1 MSSTASRAH
10 MRRNSS
16 LQDVRAFVAHFPAH
30 LSWRAERESF
40 RHEALQ
46 YALWIPFAVVAKYFG
61 FRTISYLFATWFTL
75 GEAMLVY
82 THARHRKVLRAL
94 RWWHILLVIGCA
106 VGVAGAPLVGTFGR
120 FVMDYVFWGVVAM
133 ACVFPMVPK
142 TFRADVPDMI
152 YSLGF
157 LRGKTES
164 ATASDDGG

>member
-1 MSSTASRAH
+1 M
-10 MRRNSS
+10 
-16 LQDVRAFVAHFPAH
+16 
-30 LSWRAERESF
+30 
-40 RHEALQ
+40 
-46 YALWIPFAVVAKYFG
+46 
-61 FRTISYLFATWFTL
+61 
-75 GEAMLVY
+75 
-82 THARHRKVLRAL
+82 
-94 RWWHILLVIGCA
+94 LVIGCA